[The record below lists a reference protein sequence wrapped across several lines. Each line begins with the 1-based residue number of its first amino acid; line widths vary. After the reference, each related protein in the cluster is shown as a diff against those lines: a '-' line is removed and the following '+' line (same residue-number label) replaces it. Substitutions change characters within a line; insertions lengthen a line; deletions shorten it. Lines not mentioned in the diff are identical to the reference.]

1 MNFEWDEAKATAN
14 IAKHGVSF
22 EGAVSVFGDPLAATL
37 PDPDHSVGEHR
48 WLTVGNSR
56 LGRLLVVA
64 HAESD
69 SELRL
74 NSARPATARE
84 RNRYESD

>member
-1 MNFEWDEAKATAN
+1 MKFEWDDAKGAMN
-14 IAKHGVSF
+14 VSKHGVTF
-22 EGAVSVFGDPLAATL
+22 EEAASVFGNSLAATL
-37 PDPDHSVGEHR
+37 PDPDHSLGQHR
-48 WLTVGNSR
+48 WLTVGYSR

-69 SELRL
+69 SMLRII
-74 NSARPATARE
+74 NARLATAHE